1 MEAKDLTYI
10 SILIDSLKKKIEVL
24 ERLRDDTEKQ
34 EEILSRD
41 ELDFDA
47 FNKTI
52 ESKEKSLARLN
63 ELDDGFLEVY
73 EKVAPLF
80 KNDKES
86 YENEI
91 TYLKELVRRVTDYST
106 MLTALEER
114 NKVKLSIHLN
124 RGKQR
129 IKEYKQSSKTVAAYY
144 KNIANK
150 RTPEG
155 STFYDRKK

>member
-52 ESKEKSLARLN
+52 ESKEKSLARLS

-80 KNDKES
+80 KNDK
-86 YENEI
+86 
-91 TYLKELVRRVTDYST
+91 
-106 MLTALEER
+106 
-114 NKVKLSIHLN
+114 
-124 RGKQR
+124 
-129 IKEYKQSSKTVAAYY
+129 
-144 KNIANK
+144 
-150 RTPEG
+150 
-155 STFYDRKK
+155 

>member
-1 MEAKDLTYI
+1 METKDLTYI

-24 ERLRDDTEKQ
+24 ERLRDDTLKQ
-34 EEILSRD
+34 EELLSRD

-52 ESKEKSLARLN
+52 DSKEKSLARLN
-63 ELDDGFLEVY
+63 ELDDGFLEIY
-73 EKVAPLF
+73 EKVAPLI
-80 KNDKES
+80 KKDRES

-91 TYLKELVRRVTDYST
+91 TYMKELVRRVTDYST
-106 MLTALEER
+106 TLTALEER
-114 NKVKLSIHLN
+114 NKIKLSIHLN

-144 KNIANK
+144 KNMSGKHQDGDSYFFNREK
-150 RTPEG
+150 
-155 STFYDRKK
+155 

>member
-52 ESKEKSLARLN
+52 ESKQKSLARLS

-80 KNDKES
+80 KNDK
-86 YENEI
+86 
-91 TYLKELVRRVTDYST
+91 
-106 MLTALEER
+106 
-114 NKVKLSIHLN
+114 
-124 RGKQR
+124 
-129 IKEYKQSSKTVAAYY
+129 
-144 KNIANK
+144 
-150 RTPEG
+150 
-155 STFYDRKK
+155 

>member
-73 EKVAPLF
+73 EKVAPLL
-80 KNDKES
+80 KNDKDS

-106 MLTALEER
+106 TLTALEER

>member
-52 ESKEKSLARLN
+52 ESKEKLLARLS

>member
-52 ESKEKSLARLN
+52 ESKEKSIARLS

>member
-52 ESKEKSLARLN
+52 ESKEKSLARLS

-80 KNDKES
+80 KKDKES

-91 TYLKELVRRVTDYST
+91 AYLKELVRRVTDYST
-106 MLTALEER
+106 MLMALEER

>member
-52 ESKEKSLARLN
+52 ESKEKSLARLS
-63 ELDDGFLEVY
+63 ELDEGFLEVY

>member
-24 ERLRDDTEKQ
+24 ERLRNDTEKQ

-52 ESKEKSLARLN
+52 ESKEKSLTRLS

>member
-1 MEAKDLTYI
+1 METRDLTYI
-10 SILIDSLKKKIEVL
+10 SILIDSLKKKIEIL
-24 ERLRDDTEKQ
+24 ERLKDDTTKQ
-34 EEILSRD
+34 EELLSRD

-52 ESKEKSLARLN
+52 ESKEKSLDRLN
-63 ELDDGFLEVY
+63 EIDDGFMEIY
-73 EKVAPLF
+73 EKVAPILKKDTASF
-80 KNDKES
+80 
-86 YENEI
+86 ENEV

-106 MLTALEER
+106 TLTALEER
-114 NKVKLSIHLN
+114 NKIKLSIHLN

>member
-10 SILIDSLKKKIEVL
+10 SILIDSLKKKIEAL
-24 ERLRDDTEKQ
+24 ERLRDETEKQ

-52 ESKEKSLARLN
+52 ESKEKSLARLS

>member
-73 EKVAPLF
+73 EKVAPLL
-80 KNDKES
+80 KADKDA

-106 MLTALEER
+106 TLTSLEER
-114 NKVKLSIHLN
+114 NKIKLSIHLN

>member
-52 ESKEKSLARLN
+52 ESKEKSLTRLG

>member
-52 ESKEKSLARLN
+52 ESKEKSLARLG

>member
-1 MEAKDLTYI
+1 METRDLTYI

-24 ERLRDDTEKQ
+24 EHLRDDTLKQ
-34 EEILSRD
+34 EELLSRE

-52 ESKEKSLARLN
+52 DSKDKSLARLN

-80 KNDKES
+80 KKDKDA

-91 TYLKELVRRVTDYST
+91 TYLKELVRRITDCST
-106 MLTALEER
+106 TLTALEER
-114 NKVKLSIHLN
+114 NKIKLSIHLN
-124 RGKQR
+124 RGKQK
-129 IKEYKQSSKTVAAYY
+129 IKDYKQSSKTVAAYY

-155 STFYDRKK
+155 STFYDKKK

>member
-52 ESKEKSLARLN
+52 ESKEKSLARLS

-106 MLTALEER
+106 MLTALEEK

>member
-1 MEAKDLTYI
+1 METKDLTYI
-10 SILIDSLKKKIEVL
+10 SILIDSLKKKIEIL
-24 ERLRDDTEKQ
+24 ERLKDDTMKQ
-34 EEILSRD
+34 EELLSRD

-52 ESKEKSLARLN
+52 ESKDKSLARLN

-73 EKVAPLF
+73 EKVAPLL
-80 KNDKES
+80 KKDKES

-91 TYLKELVRRVTDYST
+91 TYMKELVRRVTDYST
-106 MLTALEER
+106 TLTALEER

-129 IKEYKQSSKTVAAYY
+129 IKDYKQSSKTVAAYY

>member
-52 ESKEKSLARLN
+52 ESKEKSLARLS

>member
-52 ESKEKSLARLN
+52 ESKEKSLARLS

-73 EKVAPLF
+73 EKVAPLL

>member
-52 ESKEKSLARLN
+52 ESKE
-63 ELDDGFLEVY
+63 
-73 EKVAPLF
+73 
-80 KNDKES
+80 
-86 YENEI
+86 
-91 TYLKELVRRVTDYST
+91 
-106 MLTALEER
+106 
-114 NKVKLSIHLN
+114 
-124 RGKQR
+124 
-129 IKEYKQSSKTVAAYY
+129 
-144 KNIANK
+144 
-150 RTPEG
+150 
-155 STFYDRKK
+155 

>member
-1 MEAKDLTYI
+1 METRDLTYI
-10 SILIDSLKKKIEVL
+10 SIMVDSLKKKIEVL
-24 ERLRDDTEKQ
+24 ERLRDDTLKQ
-34 EEILSRD
+34 EELLSRE

-52 ESKEKSLARLN
+52 ESKDKSLMRLN
-63 ELDDGFLEVY
+63 ELDDGFMEVY
-73 EKVAPLF
+73 TKIASVLKE
-80 KNDKES
+80 DKDS

-91 TYLKELVRRVTDYST
+91 TYMKELVRRITDCST
-106 MLTALEER
+106 TLTALEER
-114 NKVKLSIHLN
+114 NKIKLSIHLN
-124 RGKQR
+124 RGKQK
-129 IKEYKQSSKTVAAYY
+129 IKDYKQSSKTVAAYY

>member
-52 ESKEKSLARLN
+52 ESKEKSLARLS

-73 EKVAPLF
+73 EKVAPLL
-80 KNDKES
+80 KNDKDS

>member
-52 ESKEKSLARLN
+52 ESKEKSLARLS

-150 RTPEG
+150 RTPE
-155 STFYDRKK
+155 

>member
-1 MEAKDLTYI
+1 METRDLTYI

-24 ERLRDDTEKQ
+24 ERLKDDTMKQ
-34 EEILSRD
+34 EELLSRD

-52 ESKEKSLARLN
+52 ESKDKSLARLN

-80 KNDKES
+80 KKDKDS

-91 TYLKELVRRVTDYST
+91 TYMKELVRRVTDYST
-106 MLTALEER
+106 TLTALEER
-114 NKVKLSIHLN
+114 NKVKLTIHLN

-129 IKEYKQSSKTVAAYY
+129 IKDYKQSSKTVAAYY

-155 STFYDRKK
+155 STFYDKKK

>member
-80 KNDKES
+80 KNDKDS

-106 MLTALEER
+106 TLTALEER